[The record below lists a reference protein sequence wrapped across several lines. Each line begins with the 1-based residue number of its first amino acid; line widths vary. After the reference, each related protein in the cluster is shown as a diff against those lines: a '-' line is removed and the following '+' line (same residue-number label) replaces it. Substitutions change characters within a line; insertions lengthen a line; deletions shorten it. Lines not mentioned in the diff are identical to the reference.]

1 MTLSNCVQRLAKPS
15 GERSKAKD
23 KSSMACGKLLK
34 KGRDLLINPAGK
46 VIRFGFAQQVKFTP
60 G

>member
-1 MTLSNCVQRLAKPS
+1 
-15 GERSKAKD
+15 
-23 KSSMACGKLLK
+23 MACGKLLK